1 LTPCADSWAGIAL
14 KMTSAS
20 KLKTIN
26 CLSHLIFL
34 TLSWLPQASDKMK
47 DMLKLVIAG
56 LIILV
61 LGVGAAFLIT
71 NIDFSVPTTSDKTA
85 QSSASGQPSQTPSQY
100 VDYYDG
106 IITATAGQKV
116 LFFYAPWCPQC
127 RALET
132 SIKAGTIPSGVTI
145 IKTDYDSMQGLRQKY
160 GVTIQTT
167 LVKVNDDGDLVEKY
181 VAYDEPTL
189 QSVID
194 NLL

>member
-1 LTPCADSWAGIAL
+1 
-14 KMTSAS
+14 
-20 KLKTIN
+20 
-26 CLSHLIFL
+26 
-34 TLSWLPQASDKMK
+34 MK